1 MSKIQTP
8 VVRVVTA
15 TEAQNKF
22 GEMLKR
28 TYKSAEHH
36 IIERSG
42 IPVAAL
48 VPIADYQRLAPE
60 PANTE
65 IAQGVATAAQR
76 DRAAREM
83 KEFLARVHAQ
93 MPQVPEEEAETIIN
107 AEVARVRYG
116 KRRAHRRTSP
126 PRSVKR

>member
-1 MSKIQTP
+1 MSRNSTP
-8 VVRVVTA
+8 IVRVVTA

-48 VPIADYQRLAPE
+48 VPIADYQHLMPKTVDAETAKGVSNASQRERALRDLA
-60 PANTE
+60 A
-65 IAQGVATAAQR
+65 
-76 DRAAREM
+76 
-83 KEFLARVHAQ
+83 FLERVHAT
-93 MPQVPEEEAETIIN
+93 MPDVPEEEAERLIS
-107 AEVARVRYG
+107 AAVADVRYG
-116 KRRAHRRTSP
+116 KRRARHRSKP
-126 PRSVKR
+126 K

>member
-1 MSKIQTP
+1 MSKRQTP
-8 VVRVVTA
+8 VVRIVTA

-48 VPIADYQRLAPE
+48 VPIADYQRLVPE
-60 PANTE
+60 SANAE
-65 IAQGVATAAQR
+65 ISRGVATAAQR
-76 DRAAREM
+76 ELAAREM
-83 KEFLARVHAQ
+83 KEPLSSVHER
-93 MPQVPEEEAETIIN
+93 MPVTREDEVETIIN
-107 AEVARVRYG
+107 AEVAQVRYG
-116 KRRAHRRTSP
+116 KRRAHRRTSH
-126 PRSVKR
+126 PRPVKR